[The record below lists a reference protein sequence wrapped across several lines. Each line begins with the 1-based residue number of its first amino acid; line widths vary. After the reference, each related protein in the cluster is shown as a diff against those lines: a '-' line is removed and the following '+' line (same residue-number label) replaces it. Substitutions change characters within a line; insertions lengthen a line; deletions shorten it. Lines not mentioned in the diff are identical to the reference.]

1 MESKTGACEA
11 PMEFEGKA
19 PKAVSRRR
27 VIEGAVALGVLA
39 AFGGTVRATPPV
51 GRTSMAFGTAAFA
64 ADAVLAPALPR
75 SLPRGRWM
83 TAL

>member
-1 MESKTGACEA
+1 MKSKGRTVESKTGACEA

-39 AFGGTVRATPPV
+39 AFGGTVRAFGGGGGCPLPPRWA
-51 GRTSMAFGTAAFA
+51 GHRWLLGQLHSLRT
-64 ADAVLAPALPR
+64 L
-75 SLPRGRWM
+75 
-83 TAL
+83 

>member
-1 MESKTGACEA
+1 
-11 PMEFEGKA
+11 MEFEGKA

-39 AFGGTVRATPPV
+39 AFGGTVRAFGGEGDALYPPPV
-51 GRTSMAFGTAAFA
+51 GRASMAFGTAAFA